1 MYATITNNTIDKYPL
16 SFMDIRKMFPNVSF
30 GANTSNEDLLQFNVV
45 KVLTGTQPS
54 YDPMTQELS
63 LSDPINVE
71 GNWIEQWQINQ
82 RSPEEISNQR
92 SGLTCT
98 PRQARLALQ
107 QAGLLTAVTDW
118 ISSADN
124 TTQIEWEFALEIRRD
139 WPPITLCATY
149 LGLSEEQLDD
159 LFILAATL

>member
-45 KVLTGTQPS
+45 KVLTGIQPT
-54 YDPMTQELS
+54 YDPITQEIS
-63 LSDPINVE
+63 LTDPIKIE

-82 RSPEEISNQR
+82 RSPEEIANQR
-92 SGLTCT
+92 SGLTCS

-124 TTQIEWEFALEIRRD
+124 TTKIEWEFALEIRRD

-149 LGLSEEQLDD
+149 LGLTEEQLDD

>member
-1 MYATITNNTIDKYPL
+1 MYATITNNTIDRYPL

-30 GANTSNEDLLQFNVV
+30 ATNLSDDILIQFGIV
-45 KVLTGTQPS
+45 KILPGTQPT
-54 YDPMTQELS
+54 YDPLTQELS
-63 LSDPINVE
+63 LTDPLNVD
-71 GNWIEQWQINQ
+71 GQWIEQWEINQ
-82 RSPEEISNQR
+82 LTPEEISNQR